1 MVETDCPTCYFPNK
15 SVLEASQGY
24 IPSFMWSSIFN
35 AKWIIDEGT
44 YWRVDNG
51 RDIMLNLP
59 GCKIPPHESN
69 FVEENMRVAN
79 IINPESS

>member
-1 MVETDCPTCYFPNK
+1 
-15 SVLEASQGY
+15 
-24 IPSFMWSSIFN
+24 MWSSIFN